1 VIVGHSSSRHAR
13 AAQPEDLGAPDVA
26 NYQDKLD
33 MLALAWLD
41 PDDPA
46 LVNLSLYEFVLSIP
60 SSKGSSRKIAASIK

>member
-1 VIVGHSSSRHAR
+1 
-13 AAQPEDLGAPDVA
+13 VA